1 MGCHP
6 SYGNSNTFII
16 VLPVL
21 SNWRL
26 AGTWSASDRSY
37 CCVNMSKIERKRISH
52 IRRYL
57 TRREFITKLGFVQV
71 FCSAC
76 SFMEPGAFCSCL
88 SFPLSS
94 IITLLCGLVRSL
106 IVNVI
111 CLISNHIILYLINFA
126 DKITTFPYCI
136 NRKAYNYLF
145 RCTPN
150 KKSPVN
156 TGLFLFL

>member
-1 MGCHP
+1 MAFHVWVTK
-6 SYGNSNTFII
+6 SYMFPWLLFSILYVII
-16 VLPVL
+16 
-21 SNWRL
+21 
-26 AGTWSASDRSY
+26 
-37 CCVNMSKIERKRISH
+37 SKIERNRISH
-52 IRRYL
+52 IRGTSQGGRLYEAGL
-57 TRREFITKLGFVQV
+57 RQV

-136 NRKAYNYLF
+136 NRKAYNYPF

-150 KKSPVN
+150 KIKAQSIPGFFYFYRSLLN
-156 TGLFLFL
+156 KFLSISR

>member
-1 MGCHP
+1 MAFHVWVTK
-6 SYGNSNTFII
+6 SYMFPWLLFSILYVIISKNGVTVSVTF
-16 VLPVL
+16 VGTSLGG
-21 SNWRL
+21 RL
-26 AGTWSASDRSY
+26 YEAGLR
-37 CCVNMSKIERKRISH
+37 
-52 IRRYL
+52 
-57 TRREFITKLGFVQV
+57 QV

-111 CLISNHIILYLINFA
+111 CLISNHIILYLLNFA

-136 NRKAYNYLF
+136 NRKAYNYPF

-150 KKSPVN
+150 KIKAQSIPGFFYFYRSLLN
-156 TGLFLFL
+156 KFLSISR

>member
-1 MGCHP
+1 MYTVTLDGVPCMGHEVIHV
-6 SYGNSNTFII
+6 SLTF
-16 VLPVL
+16 VYHLF
-21 SNWRL
+21 
-26 AGTWSASDRSY
+26 Y
-37 CCVNMSKIERKRISH
+37 VNMSKIERNRISH

-57 TRREFITKLGFVQV
+57 LIRREYNEAGLRQV
-71 FCSAC
+71 CCAAC